1 MSALGQSQ
9 KWQAVRGESALPRI
23 TDMQGLLQHVRFVP
37 IGDIG
42 CMVYYEGEAANAST
56 LVIPSY
62 LSVLF
67 F

>member
-1 MSALGQSQ
+1 MFSA
-9 KWQAVRGESALPRI
+9 VHPI
-23 TDMQGLLQHVRFVP
+23 TDFAKILRHFRFVP